1 MAVQVVTG
9 CFNIWQILVVVHYQQ
24 QISQKDD
31 PFLNGH
37 LICIQLFFVTIER
50 IVFTS
55 FLGPSLD
62 SASDEGPETLVQDPW
77 DAMDILQIARY
88 ATMSMEFL
96 FILLPLRHNF
106 VYHNIEM

>member
-1 MAVQVVTG
+1 MPVDEILHHRSNIDFPLMGAQVVTG
-9 CFNIWQILVVVHYQQ
+9 CFNIWQILVIVRFQQ
-24 QISQKDD
+24 SISQKDD

-62 SASDEGPETLVQDPW
+62 SALDSN
-77 DAMDILQIARY
+77 
-88 ATMSMEFL
+88 S
-96 FILLPLRHNF
+96 
-106 VYHNIEM
+106 